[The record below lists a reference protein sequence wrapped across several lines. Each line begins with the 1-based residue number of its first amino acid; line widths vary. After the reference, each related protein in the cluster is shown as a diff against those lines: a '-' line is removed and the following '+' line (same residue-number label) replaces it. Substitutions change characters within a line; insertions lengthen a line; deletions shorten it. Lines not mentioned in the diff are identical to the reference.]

1 MLTRAPIRPNIVER
15 LTLPLFDGLVNIYA
29 RHAAA
34 LGAAIFALYIL
45 ATAAIALVRPDANW
59 DMLAYLAVAE
69 EGAITDPQQLHA
81 YAYDTVKAGVSADE
95 YRLLVDDGGGYRTH
109 MAANAKDF
117 VSLLPMYRV
126 KFFYAELLSAMSS
139 IMSPVTAM
147 RVVSAVSVL
156 LFGAGLLLWLRAAGG
171 LALAPL
177 FAGLLMMAEFGPTA
191 RASSPDLLCAA
202 FMLGGLLAYVQKK
215 ELWAAPL
222 LFLAFLVRPD
232 SIIPLTVLA
241 VLLAAYRVKSIGV
254 WVGFAASLAA
264 YFAISAWAGH
274 PGWWP
279 HLYFSSIEQQLN
291 MDGFDPAFS
300 VMLYAKA
307 FVRTVVFSLW
317 YNSWLGAVIVAAGLW
332 LGLQRA
338 GYSLERRAGVLFA
351 ATALGLAA
359 KFVAFPIHDTR
370 IYFPTLIPLFLL
382 LTPPALS
389 MWRAARDRGLD
400 HGRQ

>member
-1 MLTRAPIRPNIVER
+1 MLTRAPVRPNFVER
-15 LTLPLFDGLVNIYA
+15 ITLRIFDGVVNGYA
-29 RHAAA
+29 RHAAL
-34 LGAAIFALYIL
+34 LGAAILALYIV

-69 EGAITDPQQLHA
+69 EGSFSDPQQLHA

-95 YRLLVDDGGGYRTH
+95 YRLLVDDGGGFRSH
-109 MAANAKDF
+109 MATNAADF

-126 KFFYAELLSAMSS
+126 KFFYAELLSTMSAAMA
-139 IMSPVTAM
+139 PVTAM

-156 LFGAGLLLWLRAAGG
+156 LFGAAILLWLRAVGA
-171 LALAPL
+171 LAIAPL
-177 FAGLLMMAEFGPTA
+177 FAGLLMMTEFGPTA

-202 FMLGGLLAYVQKK
+202 FMLGGLLAYMRKK
-215 ELWAAPL
+215 ELLAAPL

-241 VLLAAYRVKSIGV
+241 VMLLVYRVKSAGV
-254 WVGFAASLAA
+254 LIGFAASLLA
-264 YFAISAWAGH
+264 YFAISAWAAH

-279 HLYFSSIEQQLN
+279 HLYFSSIEQVRN

-307 FVRTVVFSLW
+307 FVRTAVFALW
-317 YNSWLGAVIVAAGLW
+317 YNSWLGAVFVALGLW
-332 LGLQRA
+332 FALSRA
-338 GYSLERRAGVLFA
+338 GFSLERRAGVLFA
-351 ATALGLAA
+351 ATVLGLAA
-359 KFVAFPIHDTR
+359 KFIAFPIHDTR

-382 LTPPALS
+382 LTTPALS
-389 MWRAARDRGLD
+389 MWRAAHNRGLS
-400 HGRQ
+400 HGR

>member
-1 MLTRAPIRPNIVER
+1 MLTRAPLRPNIVER
-15 LTLPLFDGLVNIYA
+15 LTLPLFDGVVRIYA
-29 RHAAA
+29 QNAAA
-34 LGAAIFALYIL
+34 LGAAILAAYIL

-59 DMLAYLAVAE
+59 DMLAYIAVAE
-69 EGAITDPQQLHA
+69 ESSFSDAEQLHA
-81 YAYDTVKAGVSADE
+81 YAYDTVKAGVSAEE
-95 YRLLVDDGGGYRTH
+95 YRLLVDDGGGFRSH
-109 MAANAKDF
+109 MAQNGKDF

-126 KFFYAELLSAMSS
+126 KFFYAEVLSTLSS
-139 IMSPVTAM
+139 LMSPVTAM
-147 RVVSAVSVL
+147 RAVSAVSVL

-171 LALAPL
+171 LALGPV
-177 FAGLLMMAEFGPTA
+177 FAGILMMTEFGATA

-215 ELWAAPL
+215 EFWAAPL

-241 VLLAAYRVKSIGV
+241 VMLVVYRVKSPGV
-254 WVGFAASLAA
+254 LVGFAASLAA

-279 HLYFSSIEQQLN
+279 HLYFSSIEQVRN

-300 VMLYAKA
+300 VLLYARA
-307 FVRTVVFSLW
+307 VVRTVVYMLW
-317 YNSWLGAVIVAAGLW
+317 HNSWPGAVIVAVGLW
-332 LGLQRA
+332 LALQRA
-338 GYSLERRAGVLFA
+338 GISLERRTGVLFA
-351 ATALGLAA
+351 ATVLGLAA

-370 IYFPTLIPLFLL
+370 IHFPTLMPLFLL

-389 MWRAARDRGLD
+389 MWERARDRGLD
-400 HGRQ
+400 HGRK

>member
-1 MLTRAPIRPNIVER
+1 VLTRAPVRPNFVER
-15 LTLPLFDGLVNIYA
+15 LTLPLLHGALALYG
-29 RHAAA
+29 RYAAA
-34 LGAAIFALYIL
+34 LGAVIFALYIL
-45 ATAAIALVRPDANW
+45 ATAAIAIVRPDANW

-69 EGAITDPQQLHA
+69 EGSFSDPAQLHA

-95 YRLLVDDGGGYRTH
+95 YRLLTDDGGGFRSH
-109 MAANAKDF
+109 MAANGKDF

-126 KFFYAELLSAMSS
+126 KFFYAELLSTMSTV
-139 IMSPVTAM
+139 MPPVTAM
-147 RVVSAVSVL
+147 RVVSAVSVI
-156 LFGAGLLLWLRAAGG
+156 LFGAGILLWLRVAGA
-171 LALAPL
+171 LAIAPL
-177 FAGLLMMAEFGPTA
+177 FAGLLMMTEFGPTA

-202 FMLGGLLAYVQKK
+202 FMMGGLLAYVQKK
-215 ELWAAPL
+215 EVWAAPL

-241 VLLAAYRVKSIGV
+241 VMLVAYRVKSVGV
-254 WVGFAASLAA
+254 LIGFAASLAA
-264 YFAISAWAGH
+264 YFAISAWSGH

-307 FVRTVVFSLW
+307 FARTVVFSLW
-317 YNSWLGAVIVAAGLW
+317 YNSWLGAVIVAVGLW
-332 LGLQRA
+332 LALQRA

-351 ATALGLAA
+351 ATILGLAA
-359 KFVAFPIHDTR
+359 KFIAFPIHDTR

-382 LTPPALS
+382 LTTPVVA
-389 MWRAARDRGLD
+389 MWQAAGGRGLD
-400 HGRQ
+400 HGR